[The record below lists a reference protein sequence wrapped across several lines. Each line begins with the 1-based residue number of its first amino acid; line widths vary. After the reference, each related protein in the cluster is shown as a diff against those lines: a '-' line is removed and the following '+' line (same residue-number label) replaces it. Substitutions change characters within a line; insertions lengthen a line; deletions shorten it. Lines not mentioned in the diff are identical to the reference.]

1 MVFSSVLFLCLFLP
15 LVLVLYYN
23 PFMPKNRMLR
33 NTILLLMSLVF
44 YGWGEPR
51 FIVIMVTVTVVTWC
65 IGLLMEYFSTYK
77 KFILWTGIAL
87 HVTCLFIFKYL
98 TFTMNIWNS
107 IWGINTEILNIA
119 LPIGISFFSFQL
131 MSYLFDIYY
140 GNAKA
145 QKNVLNVLLYISL
158 FPQLI
163 AGPIVR
169 YQQIA
174 SELEHRSDNYENV
187 CKGLY
192 RFIIGLSKKVLL
204 ANYMA
209 IIADNMF
216 QQNMQLSV
224 ASAWLGAIAYT
235 LQIYFDFSGYS
246 DMAIGLGK
254 MFGFNFPENFN
265 FPYVAKSVTDFWRRW
280 HMSLTHWFR
289 DYVYIPLG
297 GNRVSKARWIR
308 NLLFVW
314 LLTGIWHGANWTF
327 IVWGLLYFCV
337 LLMEK
342 LTDFTKYLGCIG
354 AHIYTMLIVICAW
367 VIFRSPDLSF
377 AVQYL
382 SIMFGYS
389 SIGVI
394 DGVFLYYIQSSVYM
408 LVLGIICV
416 TPIANYSCNKVGLV
430 KSVLVV
436 ILFGLSLVQVVSSTY
451 NPFIYFNF

>member
-23 PFMPKNRMLR
+23 PLMSKNRMLR
-33 NTILLLMSLVF
+33 NVILLLMSLLF
-44 YGWGEPR
+44 YGWGEPK
-51 FIVIMVTVTVVTWC
+51 FIVIMVAVTVVTWC

-77 KFILWTGIAL
+77 KVILWAGIAL
-87 HVTCLFIFKYL
+87 HVICLFIFKYL

-289 DYVYIPLG
+289 VNCTPCQG
-297 GNRVSKARWIR
+297 H
-308 NLLFVW
+308 F
-314 LLTGIWHGANWTF
+314 
-327 IVWGLLYFCV
+327 
-337 LLMEK
+337 E
-342 LTDFTKYLGCIG
+342 
-354 AHIYTMLIVICAW
+354 
-367 VIFRSPDLSF
+367 
-377 AVQYL
+377 
-382 SIMFGYS
+382 
-389 SIGVI
+389 
-394 DGVFLYYIQSSVYM
+394 
-408 LVLGIICV
+408 LV
-416 TPIANYSCNKVGLV
+416 
-430 KSVLVV
+430 
-436 ILFGLSLVQVVSSTY
+436 
-451 NPFIYFNF
+451 

>member
-23 PFMPKNRMLR
+23 PLMSKNRMLR
-33 NTILLLMSLVF
+33 NVILLLMSLLF
-44 YGWGEPR
+44 YGWGEPK
-51 FIVIMVTVTVVTWC
+51 FIVIMVAVTVVTWC
-65 IGLLMEYFSTYK
+65 IGLLMEYLSMYK

-297 GNRVSKARWIR
+297 G
-308 NLLFVW
+308 
-314 LLTGIWHGANWTF
+314 
-327 IVWGLLYFCV
+327 Y
-337 LLMEK
+337 
-342 LTDFTKYLGCIG
+342 
-354 AHIYTMLIVICAW
+354 VIC
-367 VIFRSPDLSF
+367 
-377 AVQYL
+377 YL
-382 SIMFGYS
+382 YGF
-389 SIGVI
+389 
-394 DGVFLYYIQSSVYM
+394 
-408 LVLGIICV
+408 
-416 TPIANYSCNKVGLV
+416 
-430 KSVLVV
+430 
-436 ILFGLSLVQVVSSTY
+436 
-451 NPFIYFNF
+451 